1 MKDFKYKHLW
11 GLVLL
16 ISLTAFGAVFI
27 WANLSEDRPPQKTI
41 INQAKKI
48 VEEETEVYS
57 REKYSLCQKIGYSCK
72 QEILLSGAERQ
83 ELNNQAE
90 SEILKKYPP
99 EAGWTIH

>member
-57 REKYSLCQKIGYSCK
+57 RENIAFAK
-72 QEILLSGAERQ
+72 R
-83 ELNNQAE
+83 
-90 SEILKKYPP
+90 
-99 EAGWTIH
+99 